1 MGSLPIPAPKAAR
14 LRVLEVAKVICFLQ
28 GHLVRVRI
36 RVRVRVR
43 VRANPNPNPKPNLA
57 LAGRRKPAH
66 DVIPWPDRWAWRHLT
81 RRGQLVAVHVRV
93 VPLVEA
99 GIVRAQRPLTLGLGL
114 GLANVSGL

>member
-43 VRANPNPNPKPNLA
+43 VK
-57 LAGRRKPAH
+57 
-66 DVIPWPDRWAWRHLT
+66 
-81 RRGQLVAVHVRV
+81 VRV
-93 VPLVEA
+93 
-99 GIVRAQRPLTLGLGL
+99 GLGL
-114 GLANVSGL
+114 TLTLTLSLTWRSPAAGNQHMMSSHGPTAGLGGT